1 MNLDGC
7 NEDTLIYYFIAY
19 GVFNLLTRI
28 CIKFDRSGYGLVCS
42 LISLF
47 TVLMGV
53 RCLFLLG
60 LNYIFNIITDFF

>member
-7 NEDTLIYYFIAY
+7 NDDTLIYYFLAY

-28 CIKFDRSGYGLVCS
+28 CRKFDLSGYGLVCS
-42 LISLF
+42 WTSLL

-53 RCLFLLG
+53 RCLFLIS
-60 LNYIFNIITDFF
+60 LNYIFNIITNFF

>member
-7 NEDTLIYYFIAY
+7 NDDTLIYYFLAY
-19 GVFNLLTRI
+19 GVFNLLTRT
-28 CIKFDRSGYGLVCS
+28 CINVDRSGYGLVCS
-42 LISLF
+42 LTSLL

-60 LNYIFNIITDFF
+60 LNYIFNIINDFF